1 MSSPMPIADS
11 VAATVI
17 MNKVKTCATLFIIK
31 LINIKFKLIP
41 NNINSIH
48 NNKINKLRLLQKVP
62 IKPHKNILN
71 EKLNRNKKLK

>member
-48 NNKINKLRLLQKVP
+48 NNKINKFVYCKKYQLNP
-62 IKPHKNILN
+62 IKIY
-71 EKLNRNKKLK
+71 